1 MRIKKGYL
9 TLGLL
14 LFGIIVI
21 AIIGFSIWNNQIVS
35 NIGKLNQFSFY
46 LIIGFAFVAG
56 VISFFSP
63 CGLALLPA
71 FLSYNMAM
79 VDGKQ
84 DPRETKKR
92 ILKIGIFSALG
103 IITFYI
109 ILGIIFSLF
118 GTAIGQYIKYF
129 QYAIAILFVVFGIML
144 VRNFALSNKLFD
156 KLREKVHSK
165 AISSSGYKGFYIFG
179 FAYGLDI
186 IGCLF
191 PLIAALVLIPIATGN
206 FVVGISAF
214 LSFSLALAITLSV
227 FSYLIIYSKKSLV
240 SDVLKSTKKIK
251 MWMGIGLIIGGVAL
265 LFYYTFWGMV
275 IG

>member
-14 LFGIIVI
+14 LLGIVI
-21 AIIGFSIWNNQIVS
+21 VSIIGFSIWNNQIVS
-35 NIGKLNQFSFY
+35 NIGKLSQFSFY
-46 LIIGFAFVAG
+46 LILGFAFFAG

-71 FLSYNMAM
+71 FLSFNIAM

-84 DPRETKKR
+84 DPKETKKR

-109 ILGIIFSLF
+109 ILGVIFSLF

-144 VRNFALSNKLFD
+144 VKNFALSNKLFD

-165 AISSSGYKGFYIFG
+165 ALNSSGYKGFYIFG

-191 PLIAALVLIPIATGN
+191 PLIAALVLIPLATGN

-214 LSFSLALAITLSV
+214 LSFSLALAITLSL

-240 SDVLKSTKKIK
+240 SNVLKSTERIK
-251 MWMGIGLIIGGVAL
+251 RWMGIGLIIGGVAL
-265 LFYYTFWGMV
+265 LLYYTFWGMV

>member
-14 LFGIIVI
+14 LLGIIIV
-21 AIIGFSIWNNQIVS
+21 AIIGFYIWNNQIIS
-35 NIGKLNQFSFY
+35 NIGKINQFSFY
-46 LIIGFAFVAG
+46 FILGFAFVAG

-84 DPRETKKR
+84 NSKDIKKR
-92 ILKIGIFSALG
+92 ILKIGVFSALG
-103 IITFYI
+103 ILTFYI

-118 GTAIGQYIKYF
+118 GAIIGQYIKII
-129 QYAIAILFVVFGIML
+129 QYLVAFLFIIFGIML
-144 VRNFALSNKLFD
+144 VKNLTFSNALFD

-165 AISSSGYKGFYIFG
+165 AIKSSGYKGFYIFG

-191 PLIAALVLIPIATGN
+191 PLVMALILIPIITGN
-206 FVVGISAF
+206 FLLGIAAF
-214 LSFSLALAITLSV
+214 LSYSLALAITLST
-227 FSYLIIYSKKSLV
+227 FAYLIIFSKKSLV
-240 SDVLKSTKKIK
+240 SDVLKSTKNLKR
-251 MWMGIGLIIGGVAL
+251 WMGVGLIIGGVAL

>member
-9 TLGLL
+9 VLSLILL
-14 LFGIIVI
+14 GIIIV
-21 AIIGFSIWNNQIVS
+21 AASGFYIWNNQIVS
-35 NIGKLNQFSFY
+35 NIGNLSQFSFY
-46 LIIGFAFVAG
+46 LILGFAFFAG
-56 VISFFSP
+56 IISFFSP

-79 VDGKQ
+79 VDDKQ
-84 DPRETKKR
+84 NPDETKKR
-92 ILKIGIFSALG
+92 VLKIGIFSALG

-109 ILGIIFSLF
+109 LLGIIFSLF
-118 GTAIGQYIKYF
+118 GVAIGQYLKYF

-144 VRNFALSNKLFD
+144 VKNYAPSNKLFD

-165 AISSSGYKGFYIFG
+165 AVSSSGYKGFYIFG

-206 FVVGISAF
+206 LVVGISAF
-214 LSFSLALAITLSV
+214 LSYSLALTITLSV

-240 SDVLKSTKKIK
+240 SDVLKSTEKIK
-251 MWMGIGLIIGGVAL
+251 RWMGIGLIIGGVAL
-265 LFYYTFWGMV
+265 LLYYTFFGMV
-275 IG
+275 IS

>member
-9 TLGLL
+9 TLGVILL
-14 LFGIIVI
+14 GVIIV
-21 AIIGFSIWNNQIVS
+21 AAIGFFIWNNQIVS
-35 NIGKLNQFSFY
+35 NIGKISQFSFY
-46 LIIGFAFVAG
+46 LILGFAFIAG

-71 FLSYNMAM
+71 FLSYNIAM
-79 VDGKQ
+79 VDDKQ

-92 ILKIGIFSALG
+92 VLKIGIFSALG

-109 ILGIIFSLF
+109 LLGIIFSLF

-165 AISSSGYKGFYIFG
+165 AMNSSGYKGFYIFG

-206 FVVGISAF
+206 LVVGISAF
-214 LSFSLALAITLSV
+214 LSFSLGLAITLSTFAYMIV
-227 FSYLIIYSKKSLV
+227 YSKKSLV
-240 SDVLKSTKKIK
+240 SDVLKFTEKIK
-251 MWMGIGLIIGGVAL
+251 RWMGIGLIIGGVAL
-265 LFYYTFWGMV
+265 LFC
-275 IG
+275 